1 MQGLLRLIFVWR
13 PAVAI
18 ACLMNK
24 TGGGRLLV
32 VVVLQLAL
40 GKVFGFFVRDRS
52 FAVFRSR
59 ISIFSQAGFFWS
71 SGLISTCQTRGRY
84 RRSLSTVTS

>member
-1 MQGLLRLIFVWR
+1 MRGLLRLIFAGR

-18 ACLMNK
+18 ACLTNK

-59 ISIFSQAGFFWS
+59 ISTFFTGRIFLGVKS
-71 SGLISTCQTRGRY
+71 
-84 RRSLSTVTS
+84 